1 MNFYAQKTENF
12 ASEPRNIEVYLV
24 ESPSD
29 SFALS
34 MCVLAPSISPAS
46 RDFLAWSRCL
56 FASSGHI
63 GGQSASAFCAEI
75 QDTNKRRCY

>member
-1 MNFYAQKTENF
+1 MNFYAQKTENV

-46 RDFLAWSRCL
+46 RDFLA
-56 FASSGHI
+56 
-63 GGQSASAFCAEI
+63 
-75 QDTNKRRCY
+75 